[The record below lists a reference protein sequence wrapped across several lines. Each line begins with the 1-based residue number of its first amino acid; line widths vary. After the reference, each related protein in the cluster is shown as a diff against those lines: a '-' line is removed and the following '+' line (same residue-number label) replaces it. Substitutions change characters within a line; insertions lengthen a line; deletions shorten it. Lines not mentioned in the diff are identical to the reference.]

1 MTINALIGRAL
12 RPLVAAACLGS
23 IAFGAAAQS
32 VPHKPLRI
40 IVPYAPGGV
49 LDTLMRRMGPLISDS
64 IGQPVIIDN
73 RPGGLTNIGMQA
85 CAGAPADGSTVC
97 FALEDS
103 TVYNP
108 LLFKKMAYDP
118 STLVPVI
125 QLATAR
131 SVLVAKAGAP
141 FNTYKEMVAFAK
153 SKPGVVNFGTWGPAS
168 TPDLYRQWIDRAA
181 GIDMTSVP
189 YKGVAG
195 GTMQAIIGGEIDASV
210 FTIGQIQ
217 AYMKDGKVKPI
228 AILGDKRW
236 SGLPNVPSLAEEG
249 AEPGITSV
257 WGVYAPPKTPKDQVE
272 RLNGE
277 FGKALTHASVRE
289 LLQTNTLDPVGG
301 TPDEFGKVLRD
312 LRVNAQR
319 VFKALDI
326 KQLDMPS

>member
-1 MTINALIGRAL
+1 MQFKTFLFRAL
-12 RPLVAAACLGS
+12 RGLTAAACLG
-23 IAFGAAAQS
+23 AAAAGGNAQTA
-32 VPHKPLRI
+32 PHKPLKI
-40 IVPYAPGGV
+40 IVPYAPGGI
-49 LDTLMRRMGPLISDS
+49 LDTLMRRMGPLISES

-73 RPGGLTNIGMQA
+73 RPGGLTNIGMLA

-108 LLFKKMAYDP
+108 LLFKRMPYDP

-131 SVLVAKAGAP
+131 SIIVAKSAAP

-153 SKPGVVNFGTWGPAS
+153 SKPGVLNFGTWGPAS
-168 TPDLYRQWIDRAA
+168 TPDLYRQWMDRSA

-195 GTMQAIIGGEIDASV
+195 GTMQAILAGEIDASV
-210 FTIGQIQ
+210 FTIGQVQ
-217 AYMKDGKVKPI
+217 AYLKDGKAKPI
-228 AILGDKRW
+228 VILGDKRW
-236 SGLPNVPSLAEEG
+236 SGMPNLTTLGEEG
-249 AEPGITSV
+249 AEPGLTSV
-257 WGVYAPPKTPKDQVE
+257 WGVYAPPKTPKDQVD
-272 RLNGE
+272 RLNAE
-277 FGKALTHASVRE
+277 FAKALTHASVRE

-301 TPDEFGKVLRD
+301 TSEDFGKVLRD
-312 LRVNAQR
+312 LRANAQR

-326 KQLDMPS
+326 KPMDMPS